1 MKALNSLFITIG
13 ICSLILGFAVIG
25 QPRQCIDS
33 SVVDK
38 FDIITSVLRD
48 TRQNENFMHMTHKC
62 GSKLKNQYSK
72 NIEGYLND
80 LTQRSNQVTTA
91 LKAISGF
98 SQGVHISIDEKQPL
112 QFQVDGKR
120 IVIGRDLYLA
130 RGHFERAMIKVWY
143 KQQILKNNFS
153 GLNSQLVE
161 ESYVDL
167 IYFYIYGKFDLFDP
181 ITQIQTRTGAAPW
194 PQILKNSKSYCE
206 SSWKLSEDY
215 SLCHQKKKAND
226 DSSAD
231 QIINMSI
238 RPLLTSALIEAFNQI
253 SFRKK
258 NEFIKSITYKLST
271 MRLDSESKINQILKY
286 ENPLLEGLNSVKLF
300 LAYFSDFQTSK
311 SEVDTAFYYQMKN
324 YISQQGVS
332 DSYSEAYFDYLFEV
346 SGKLNEQSNL
356 LISLLKHSMNH
367 LKLQIAVKDSEKIWI
382 LPSKTSLPLTVFN
395 LIKAKQH
402 IYFLSSDAKSL
413 NISDYIKTSEKLMM
427 IKGLD
432 FQKDYKF
439 DVLFD
444 KTVLDFIKTEKDI
457 AFIQF
462 HLPSLETRLN
472 EFKHISN
479 YFELVQSRD
488 ISRTEFQQLGWQGLQ
503 WIDQYKYY
511 KPKAV
516 IDAIEY
522 FRLEPKAKN

>member
-1 MKALNSLFITIG
+1 MKAPKSLFITIG
-13 ICSLILGFAVIG
+13 ICSLILGLAVLN
-25 QPRQCIDS
+25 QPQQCIDS
-33 SVVDK
+33 SVVEK
-38 FDIITSVLRD
+38 FDIIKYAD
-48 TRQNENFMHMTHKC
+48 QQIENTTYRC

-72 NIEGYLND
+72 NIDVYLGD
-80 LTQRSNQVTTA
+80 LTQRLNQITTA
-91 LKAISGF
+91 LNAVSNF
-98 SQGVHISIDEKQPL
+98 SQNIQVTIDEVQAL
-112 QFQVDGKR
+112 QFHVDGKK
-120 IVIGRDLYLA
+120 IIIGKDLYLA
-130 RGHFERAMIKVWY
+130 RGHFERAVIKAWF
-143 KQQILKNNFS
+143 KQQSLKNS
-153 GLNSQLVE
+153 VNSVSYQLVE

-167 IYFYIYGKFDLFDP
+167 IYFYIYGKFDIFDP
-181 ITQIQTRTGAAPW
+181 TTQIQTKTGSAPW
-194 PQILKNSKSYCE
+194 PQILKNLKSYCE

-215 SLCHQKKKAND
+215 NSCQLHKHSKND
-226 DSSAD
+226 LKSD
-231 QIINMSI
+231 QIINTSV

-258 NEFIKSITYKLST
+258 NQFIKDLTSQLNTAQ
-271 MRLDSESKINQILKY
+271 LDAENKINQILKY
-286 ENPLLEGLNSVKLF
+286 ENPLLEGLNSIKLF
-300 LAYFSDFQTSK
+300 LAYFTDFQSSK
-311 SEVDTAFYYQMKN
+311 RESDTAFYFQMKN
-324 YISQQGVS
+324 YMNQQGVS

-346 SGKLNEQSNL
+346 SGKLDEQSNL
-356 LISLLKHSMNH
+356 LGSLLKHSMNH
-367 LKLQIAVKDSEKIWI
+367 LKLQIAIKDSEKIWI

-402 IYFLSSDAKSL
+402 IYFLSLDAKSL

-444 KTVLDFIKTEKDI
+444 QSILDFIKTEKDF

-462 HLPSLETRLN
+462 HLPSLEMRLN

-488 ISRTEFQQLGWQGLQ
+488 ISRHEFQQLGWQGLQ